1 VGLSTA
7 YGGGRFEFRAVG
19 SSQNVSMVNT
29 VLNTITAESM
39 AVIADQIEGGASAQD
54 AASATL
60 EAHWRCIFNGDN
72 YSDEWLE
79 EAAARGVWYQ
89 NPPPHTHTSCIQRCL
104 CPGVLRALHA
114 SIQLSRL
121 NKTLDNDG
129 A

>member
-1 VGLSTA
+1 MSTA

-39 AVIADQIEGGASAQD
+39 AYLSDQIEGGASAQD

-79 EAAARGVWYQ
+79 EVRRFWLKFREICSVSS
-89 NPPPHTHTSCIQRCL
+89 HCL
-104 CPGVLRALHA
+104 
-114 SIQLSRL
+114 
-121 NKTLDNDG
+121 KT
-129 A
+129 

>member
-1 VGLSTA
+1 MGLSAA

-89 NPPPHTHTSCIQRCL
+89 NPPPTHTHILYTKVFMPRCSTGIA
-104 CPGVLRALHA
+104 CFNPT
-114 SIQLSRL
+114 LS
-121 NKTLDNDG
+121 
-129 A
+129 AQ

>member
-1 VGLSTA
+1 MSAA

-89 NPPPHTHTSCIQRCL
+89 NPPPTHTHILYTKVFMPRCSTGIA
-104 CPGVLRALHA
+104 CFNPT
-114 SIQLSRL
+114 LS
-121 NKTLDNDG
+121 
-129 A
+129 AQ